1 MTRSWATDMRGK
13 KRRIW
18 MPLLAACLLLSG
30 CAALLERS
38 YSVVDPYS
46 DRYWDSS
53 AEDTLRAESHQDL
66 VTSILMLIE
75 QRAEEGVIRC
85 YGEANAYGEAASA
98 RDEVRRETV
107 LGAYLLR
114 EIRFTYE
121 SGTSYSTVTF
131 RMTYREGAEDVDSI
145 MTLSDTQSLVDLL
158 RLAVREEHE
167 KLTAWFTYDT
177 PRQDVEA
184 AVESLWQELCRAA
197 WEEEAAAASSQDGGS
212 AGEETGEEAGEES
225 GEAEPE
231 APAEDVPEDG
241 AETPDPAGGEDQPPE
256 EPEITYPPCPW
267 TIRFYPS
274 QETVEIVE
282 IIL

>member
-1 MTRSWATDMRGK
+1 MRGK
-13 KRRIW
+13 KRRLW

-38 YSVVDPYS
+38 YSAVDPYS

-114 EIRFTYE
+114 EIRFAYE
-121 SGTSYSTVTF
+121 SGTGYSTVTF

-197 WEEEAAAASSQDGGS
+197 WEEETADASDQAGGGS
-212 AGEETGEEAGEES
+212 AGEEAGQES
-225 GEAEPE
+225 GGQEPE
-231 APAEDVPEDG
+231 TPAEDAPEDG
-241 AETPDPAGGEDQPPE
+241 AEAPDPASGEDQPPE